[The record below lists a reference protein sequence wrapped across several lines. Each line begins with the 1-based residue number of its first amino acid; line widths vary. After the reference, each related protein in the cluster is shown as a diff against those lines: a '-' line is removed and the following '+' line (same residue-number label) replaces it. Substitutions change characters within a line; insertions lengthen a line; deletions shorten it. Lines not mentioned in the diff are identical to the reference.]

1 MSTRTEMIIV
11 RHGETEGNRTQTLQG
26 QSNTDLNQ
34 MGRLQVERLA
44 RRLQKQPPF
53 TAVYSS
59 DLQRTM
65 DTARIILE
73 KIPAAPLIPTPALRE
88 WNLGHLQGHT
98 WAELEEKSPGVRDA
112 FRQAGDDV
120 QAPGGEKRSELE
132 KRVWDCLQSL
142 ALRHVG
148 ERILLVSHGGALR
161 SMFKFVVGV
170 PKAPNLL
177 PVTSNASYNQ
187 IVCAKGAWQLLCWN
201 DTAHLEGIE
210 LNELVAY

>member
-1 MSTRTEMIIV
+1 MSTRTEMVIV
-11 RHGETEGNRTQTLQG
+11 RHGETEGNRTRTLQG

-34 MGRLQVERLA
+34 VGRLQVERLA
-44 RRLQKQPPF
+44 LRLQKQAPF

-59 DLQRTM
+59 DLQRAM

-88 WNLGHLQGHT
+88 WNLGHLQGYT
-98 WAELEEKSPGVRDA
+98 WAELEDKSPGVREA
-112 FRQAGDDV
+112 FRQGGEDV

-132 KRVWDCLQSL
+132 KRVRECLQSL

-161 SMFKFVVGV
+161 SMFKYVVGV

-187 IVCAKGAWQLLCWN
+187 IVYDNGSWQLLCWN